1 MEHIIKAS
9 ATALRNPF
17 VVEGYAGVE
26 YFCDREE
33 ETATLISALENGRNV
48 TLISPRRMGKSGL
61 IRHAFARIK
70 AQNPEISTFYLDIL
84 HTNSLRQFIE
94 VLAKEIIGS
103 LDTKLEKAI
112 SKFVT
117 ALRSFRPTIE
127 MDPLTRLPSVSFD
140 IHPGYEE
147 HSLKELLGY
156 LKDSG
161 KRCYVAIDEFQQ
173 ITEYP
178 EKGVEALL
186 RSYIQFMSNINFI
199 FSGSKQH
206 IMREMFTS
214 ASRPFYQSTQ
224 SLSLKPISEESYY
237 EFALH
242 LFQSRGYNLDKD
254 AFSYIYQNVK
264 GHTWYIQYWL
274 NKIYE
279 WTQSDI
285 SEQEVRLA
293 LQRILREEDDNLY
306 EYFSTR
312 TPQQQRVLTAVA
324 KESDV
329 TAPQSAEF
337 FNKYSLPS
345 PSTVKS
351 CIKSLLEAE
360 FLIDNRGSISV
371 YNRFLMLWLRYR

>member
-1 MEHIIKAS
+1 MGNRIITS
-9 ATALRNPF
+9 DTALRNPF
-17 VVEGYAGVE
+17 VVEGYAGME

-61 IRHAFARIK
+61 IHHAFSRIK
-70 AQNPEISTFYLDIL
+70 RQNPEISTYYLDIL
-84 HTNSLRQFIE
+84 HTNSLRQFVE
-94 VLAKEIIGS
+94 ALAKEILGS
-103 LDTKLEKAI
+103 LDSKLEKALN
-112 SKFVT
+112 KFVT
-117 ALRSFRPTIE
+117 VLRNFRPTID
-127 MDPLTRLPSVSFD
+127 MDPLTGLPSVSFD
-140 IHPGYEE
+140 IHPGQEE

-156 LKDSG
+156 LKASG

-186 RSYIQFMSNINFI
+186 RSYIQFMSNVNFI

-206 IMREMFTS
+206 LMREMFTS
-214 ASRPFYQSTQ
+214 ASHPFYQSTQ
-224 SLSLKPISEESYY
+224 SLSLKPISEDNYY
-237 EFALH
+237 EFSSKH
-242 LFQSRGYNLDKD
+242 FQKRGYSIDKV
-254 AFSYIYQNVK
+254 AFKYIYDNVK

-285 SEQEVRLA
+285 SEQEVRQA

-312 TPQQQRVLTAVA
+312 TAQQQRVLTAIA
-324 KESDV
+324 KEGEVSS
-329 TAPQSAEF
+329 PQSTTF
-337 FNKYSLPS
+337 LNKYSLPPS
-345 PSTVKS
+345 STVKS
-351 CIKSLLEAE
+351 CIKSLLESE